1 MKKIISGYFYR
12 LIKGFEIW
20 LLAGLFI
27 ASSLFFIIDLLN
39 GPVITCSS
47 DITVHPL
54 YSDDVIIKKEDIK
67 RHRFEN
73 LDISARD
80 VYRCFWEPIPDEAYK
95 IISDPATLADNE
107 SIILTEFI
115 EHFNIVPTA
124 LTLLLIPILLGRIFS
139 DKTIKNLIS
148 CGYKKSTIYFSSL
161 LFCFV
166 IEFSMIFTE
175 VIEFVIFCSIY
186 RWHPPVYLPL
196 ILVLIASE
204 LCLMITLTSVCLAV
218 LFISTRKTLAFIACF
233 LAAIGLFIN
242 LSNPARLILEYSY
255 SSQHAN
261 YRENQEL
268 YHKAR
273 KEKGQNAFYHQID
286 LGSFHEKIFLDGRD
300 LSFDESTLSPV
311 AKATLVAVIYSDPS
325 LFSHPHFSYNAYLYY
340 RDGVMAINIAANIFW
355 TILSN
360 GAALL
365 VLRKKELHG

>member
-1 MKKIISGYFYR
+1 
-12 LIKGFEIW
+12 
-20 LLAGLFI
+20 
-27 ASSLFFIIDLLN
+27 
-39 GPVITCSS
+39 
-47 DITVHPL
+47 
-54 YSDDVIIKKEDIK
+54 
-67 RHRFEN
+67 
-73 LDISARD
+73 
-80 VYRCFWEPIPDEAYK
+80 
-95 IISDPATLADNE
+95 
-107 SIILTEFI
+107 
-115 EHFNIVPTA
+115 
-124 LTLLLIPILLGRIFS
+124 
-139 DKTIKNLIS
+139 
-148 CGYKKSTIYFSSL
+148 
-161 LFCFV
+161 
-166 IEFSMIFTE
+166 MIFTE

-268 YHKAR
+268 YDKAR

-300 LSFDESTLSPV
+300 LSFVESTLSPV
-311 AKATLVAVIYSDPS
+311 AKSLVMQLFFRHHCSDPS

-340 RDGVMAINIAANIFW
+340 RDGVVAMNIAANIFW